1 MREVGDLTLIFKKTW
16 AFFMETCGIISEE
29 NERRLKAEWLG
40 EDIRM
45 KKAWN
50 GSREFKIKRYI

>member
-1 MREVGDLTLIFKKTW
+1 
-16 AFFMETCGIISEE
+16 METCEITNEE
-29 NERRLKAEWLG
+29 DERRLKKAEQLG
-40 EDIRM
+40 EEIRM

>member
-1 MREVGDLTLIFKKTW
+1 
-16 AFFMETCGIISEE
+16 METCGITSEE
-29 NERRLKAEWLG
+29 EERRLKGVEQQG
-40 EDIRM
+40 KEIRM